1 VQHEVFEGEKRAGV
15 YDAEQS
21 LDLRVIASELAKG
34 FDRPV
39 RYGVAVSIEVGEGIA
54 IPVYDEIAE
63 RIRLQ
68 VRAPAH

>member
-1 VQHEVFEGEKRAGV
+1 
-15 YDAEQS
+15 

-68 VRAPAH
+68 ARASAH